1 MARFKITQIVGAAK
15 NPVRATYDLG
25 QGKSIAVSILDYALE
40 FVGLDCNSFGVDDFS
55 KEREPY
61 LQWSANKE
69 EYIPDTLL
77 REAVLYSVYY
87 LLLQYNIGGSI
98 GLSNIG
104 YELINYLGGTV
115 VIEDDYSVSIKDQYG
130 DKIPY
135 ENSVFFL
142 PKNSSYLHA
151 GAFR

>member
-69 EYIPDTLL
+69 EYVPCLL
-77 REAVLYSVYY
+77 YTSPSPRDLD
-87 LLLQYNIGGSI
+87 
-98 GLSNIG
+98 LSRM
-104 YELINYLGGTV
+104 
-115 VIEDDYSVSIKDQYG
+115 
-130 DKIPY
+130 P
-135 ENSVFFL
+135 
-142 PKNSSYLHA
+142 SSA
-151 GAFR
+151 